1 MPFWRCAAQ
10 TDDVSVA
17 ADTYG
22 RSGWASALNMR
33 AHAKIRCYWNVCPR
47 MPCRAFLRRLDER
60 LRLPLT
66 FLHFSPIPLPNSVW
80 QAVGFPAADHHAP
93 RWRQERRRKEGQR
106 LRKFRACMYALC
118 VCWYAFCVLHFCV
131 CTEYVCNVCTVQK
144 HVLHA
149 CRNMRENM
157 HASSH
162 AGLQACVQIECSP
175 IRWTD

>member
-10 TDDVSVA
+10 TRDDVSVAVA

-22 RSGWASALNMR
+22 RSGWASALNMC
-33 AHAKIRCYWNVCPR
+33 AHARIRCYRNGCPR
-47 MPCRAFLRRLDER
+47 VPCRAVLRRLDER

-106 LRKFRACMYALC
+106 LRKYRACMYALC

-131 CTEYVCNVCTVQK
+131 CVRNTYAMFVR
-144 HVLHA
+144 
-149 CRNMRENM
+149 CRNMFCM
-157 HASSH
+157 HAETSGNICMQ
-162 AGLQACVQIECSP
+162 AVRQACKLVY
-175 IRWTD
+175 R